1 MYYAKATGSEDDIVG
16 RLEALRRRAPPGGK
30 EGGKPEKVKP
40 VRPPDDRKRKRMYR
54 IVGLG
59 VIAIVLLGLFFVG
72 YTKVIKPMKQKEV
85 VVNIKQEQATQLI
98 LQGQKIVRG
107 RIMATFSGLPPA
119 YKTGEKTLFE
129 QVDKARSIDELKAID
144 YKTAADIAWRE
155 YLTSRL
161 SEKYKGAQAIGAT
174 VVLKVGTHSI
184 NGYREALAALST
196 LSYTALKTAYVEEI
210 GNVYVPV
217 LLSREQAAG
226 GFLMPGDS
234 VNIYYTYKGNTTAIV
249 KNARVIAY
257 MMATASIS
265 LSENENRIV
274 SGQGGGAK
282 GEGTISTGGVA
293 SLKGPISIG
302 MKQSSSSMRYSVNL
316 EEVEKAAAAG
326 KLNQGYMEDVLSN
339 YGIKLTKIEIESQI
353 GNFNQQYIVLLEM
366 NGDEATNLISKT
378 SSSVDRK
385 NIQLALSKPSSWMSR

>member
-16 RLEALRRRAPPGGK
+16 RLEALRRRTPSGVE

-40 VRPPDDRKRKRMYR
+40 VKPPDDDKRKRLYR

-59 VIAIVLLGLFFVG
+59 VIAIVILGLFFVG
-72 YTKVIKPMKQKEV
+72 YVKVIKPMNQREV
-85 VVNIKQEQATQLI
+85 VLSIKHEQATQLI
-98 LQGQKIVRG
+98 LQGQKIIRG
-107 RIMATFSGLPPA
+107 KIMIAFSGLPPA
-119 YKTGEKTLFE
+119 YQTEEKTLLV

-144 YKTAADIAWRE
+144 YQTAADISWRE
-155 YLTSRL
+155 YLTSKL
-161 SEKYKGAQAIGAT
+161 SEKNNEAPVGTT
-174 VVLKVGTHSI
+174 VVLKVGTHSF

-196 LSYTALKTAYVEEI
+196 LSYTALKTAYIEEI
-210 GNVYVPV
+210 GNVYVPI

-234 VNIYYTYKGNTTAIV
+234 VNIYYTNKGNTTAIV
-249 KNARVIAY
+249 KNAKVVAY
-257 MMATASIS
+257 LMATASIS

-302 MKQSSSSMRYSVNL
+302 MKQSSSSTRYSVNL

-326 KLNQGYMEDVLSN
+326 KLNQDYITNVLSN

-366 NGDEATNLISKT
+366 NGNEAISLISKT
-378 SSSVDRK
+378 SSDVDRK
-385 NIQLALSKPSSWMSR
+385 NIQLVLSKPSSWMGR